1 MEYFVEE
8 GHIVQK
14 IWGKADVILLI
25 FAGAAAE
32 FALNKSVD
40 WLYFTGKLP
49 ADPLGRLFST
59 VGYARQIIFSPKE
72 KAHAAIDRMRQ
83 IHTGVET
90 ARGTAIPDWAY
101 RDVLYMLIHYSIAS
115 FEVLDRKLTDHEKDD
130 VVEVFYRM
138 ASRMGL
144 QNIPSRY
151 TTWHAQYSDQQA
163 TNLQYSKYTA
173 DLFKQYKK
181 HLGRF
186 RYYILL
192 ESQKLV
198 ANTVVLEHLGLR
210 KGSAI
215 APLVNVYK
223 IFRRINAEWFIQS
236 ILLPAQYKTQIRQMN
251 VI

>member
-1 MEYFVEE
+1 MEYFVEQD
-8 GHIVQK
+8 HIVQK

-49 ADPLGRLFST
+49 SDPLGRLFST

-72 KAHAAIDRMRQ
+72 KAHAAIDKMRK

-90 ARGTAIPDWAY
+90 ARGAAIPDWAY

-115 FEVLDRKLTDHEKDD
+115 FEVLDRKLTDREKDD

-138 ASRMGL
+138 ATRMGL
-144 QNIPSRY
+144 SNIPSSY
-151 TTWHAQYSDQQA
+151 ATWQTEYSQQQA
-163 TNLQYSKYTA
+163 SNLQYSKYTA

-181 HLGRF
+181 HLGSF
-186 RYYILL
+186 RYFILL

-198 ANTVVLEHLGLR
+198 ANEIVLENLNLG
-210 KGSAI
+210 KSSVI
-215 APLVNVYK
+215 KPMVYIYK
-223 IFRRINAEWFIQS
+223 IVRRMNAEWFIQS

-251 VI
+251 MV

>member
-72 KAHAAIDRMRQ
+72 KAHAAIDKMRK

-115 FEVLDRKLTDHEKDD
+115 FEVLDRKLTDPEKDD

-144 QNIPSRY
+144 QNIPSSY
-151 TTWHAQYSDQQA
+151 ASWHSQYSAQQA
-163 TNLQYSKYTA
+163 SNLQYSKYTA

-181 HLGRF
+181 HLGSF

-198 ANTVVLEHLGLR
+198 ANKIVLDLLGFR
-210 KGSAI
+210 REATIK
-215 APLVNVYK
+215 PLVNVYK
-223 IFRRINAEWFIQS
+223 IFRRLDAEWFIQS

-251 VI
+251 MT

>member
-49 ADPLGRLFST
+49 SDPLGRLFST

-72 KAHAAIDRMRQ
+72 KAHGAIDKMRK

-115 FEVLDRKLTDHEKDD
+115 FEVLDRKLTEEEKDEI
-130 VVEVFYRM
+130 VEVFYRM
-138 ASRMGL
+138 ATRMGL
-144 QNIPSRY
+144 QHIPSSY
-151 TTWHAQYSDQQA
+151 EAWHSEYAHQQSS
-163 TNLQYSKYTA
+163 NLQYSKYTE

-181 HLGRF
+181 HLGSF

-198 ANTVVLEHLGLR
+198 ANKVVLDHLSFR
-210 KGSAI
+210 NGSSI
-215 APLVNVYK
+215 KPLVSVYK
-223 IFRRINAEWFIQS
+223 VFRRMNAEWFIQS
-236 ILLPAQYKTQIRQMN
+236 ILLPAQYKAQIKQMN
-251 VI
+251 IV

>member
-49 ADPLGRLFST
+49 SDPLGRLFST

-72 KAHAAIDRMRQ
+72 KAHAAIDKMRK

-115 FEVLDRKLTDHEKDD
+115 FEILDRKLTDQEKDD

-138 ASRMGL
+138 ATRMAL
-144 QNIPSRY
+144 QHIPSSY
-151 TTWHAQYSDQQA
+151 AAWQQEYSQQQA
-163 TNLQYSKYTA
+163 SNLQYSKYTA

-181 HLGRF
+181 HLGSF

-198 ANTVVLEHLGLR
+198 ANKVVLDHLSLL
-210 KGSAI
+210 KDSSI
-215 APLVNVYK
+215 KPLVSIYK
-223 IFRRINAEWFIQS
+223 IFRRMNAEWLIQS
-236 ILLPAQYKTQIRQMN
+236 ILLPAQYKMQIRQMN
-251 VI
+251 MI

>member
-49 ADPLGRLFST
+49 ADPLGRLFTT

-72 KAHAAIDRMRQ
+72 RAHAAIDKMRQ
-83 IHTGVET
+83 IHTGVEK
-90 ARGTAIPDWAY
+90 ARGTTIPDWAY

-115 FEVLDRKLTDHEKDD
+115 FEVLDRKLTGQEKNE

-138 ASRMGL
+138 ATRMGL
-144 QNIPSRY
+144 ENIPSNY
-151 TTWHAQYSDQQA
+151 TEWQAQYIQQQA
-163 TNLQYSKYTA
+163 NNLQYSKYTA

-181 HLGRF
+181 HLGGF

-198 ANTVVLEHLGLR
+198 ANQIVLDQLSLS
-210 KGSAI
+210 KNSTI
-215 APLVNVYK
+215 KPLVSIYK
-223 IFRRINAEWFIQS
+223 FFRIMNAEWFIQS
-236 ILLPAQYKTQIRQMN
+236 ILLPAQYKAQIRQMN
-251 VI
+251 MI

>member
-49 ADPLGRLFST
+49 ADPLGRLFTT

-72 KAHAAIDRMRQ
+72 KAHAAIDKMRQ
-83 IHTGVET
+83 IHTGVEK
-90 ARGTAIPDWAY
+90 ARGSAIPDWAY

-115 FEVLDRKLTDHEKDD
+115 FEVLDRKLTAQEKDD

-138 ASRMGL
+138 ATRMGL
-144 QNIPSRY
+144 QNIPSNF
-151 TTWHAQYSDQQA
+151 TQWQAQYQQQQA

-181 HLGRF
+181 HLGSF

-198 ANTVVLEHLGLR
+198 ANKIVLDQLSLG
-210 KGSAI
+210 KTSAI
-215 APLVNVYK
+215 KPLVSIYK
-223 IFRRINAEWFIQS
+223 FFRSVNAEWFIQS
-236 ILLPAQYKTQIRQMN
+236 ILLPAQYKAQIRQMN